1 MVTPTEISPPTR
13 ALMSSLMK
21 GAIYALADASELS
34 NIGGISSIQ
43 NENGRSVPFSHI
55 ILFRQGKICNLFV
68 VIIKILTFFFNIKI
82 DALYLHCQH
91 INYRQNIHIEDA
103 MYFNKVPSKL
113 GTMFKS
119 VAPTDLMVLL

>member
-34 NIGGISSIQ
+34 NISGVSSVQ

-55 ILFRQGKICNLFV
+55 ILFRQGKIHYL
-68 VIIKILTFFFNIKI
+68 VIVC
-82 DALYLHCQH
+82 Y
-91 INYRQNIHIEDA
+91 
-103 MYFNKVPSKL
+103 
-113 GTMFKS
+113 
-119 VAPTDLMVLL
+119 